1 MQLLVNLN
9 NIHVTFFNFE
19 TIAKIIVPIHLVSFN
34 AIYWWIVLI
43 RYVDNSQHQLQ
54 CKSLMKK
61 IDNFG
66 ELFNFSYSS
75 LIIRLTLGKSFGLG
89 QVITHS
95 ALKEY
100 QMKTH
105 PIQFQTKSPRYSKSF
120 TALCINFF
128 FIIIVIVIIHYCCF
142 RFLLP
147 SLKLLETTCFSCKN
161 GSFHFHHLNCLQ

>member
-105 PIQFQTKSPRYSKSF
+105 RIQFRPKSPRYSKSF

-128 FIIIVIVIIHYCCF
+128 
-142 RFLLP
+142 LDALA
-147 SLKLLETTCFSCKN
+147 SLKTMLDIKSFMFS
-161 GSFHFHHLNCLQ
+161 GLQDFKSITDFTEY